1 MAKIKD
7 LKVDNLNKIRSCLSD
22 GNIWTKNALAEKT
35 SLSLATTTNMLQI
48 LLKRKEILYIGEARS
63 TGGRKS
69 KQYQLNQDY
78 AHILCVLL
86 HKKDNQE
93 GLVIQRLDLCGHLL
107 EEMSSYVTQM
117 TPELLI
123 EILLHLKAKDALLEY
138 IALSIPGVCED
149 GKTDFSDL
157 KTFHQLDLKA
167 LVEEKCH
174 LHFLMEN
181 DVNAACLGFLNQHT
195 HVQHLTLIYQ
205 PQNDAVGCGQVINRS
220 LYRGYS
226 HFAGELGFL
235 PFDNDA
241 LKGETLQRN
250 PQLLLE
256 KQIETLCC
264 VFNPE
269 YVVIYSEVLKD
280 KHDFNLASIPINH
293 QPKIDWI
300 EDIDKLILTGLYQLA
315 LDHLKEKDT

>member
-1 MAKIKD
+1 MSFAFSYGKW
-7 LKVDNLNKIRSCLSD
+7 C
-22 GNIWTKNALAEKT
+22 
-35 SLSLATTTNMLQI
+35 
-48 LLKRKEILYIGEARS
+48 
-63 TGGRKS
+63 
-69 KQYQLNQDY
+69 
-78 AHILCVLL
+78 
-86 HKKDNQE
+86 
-93 GLVIQRLDLCGHLL
+93 GL
-107 EEMSSYVTQM
+107 
-117 TPELLI
+117 
-123 EILLHLKAKDALLEY
+123 
-138 IALSIPGVCED
+138 
-149 GKTDFSDL
+149 
-157 KTFHQLDLKA
+157 
-167 LVEEKCH
+167 
-174 LHFLMEN
+174 
-181 DVNAACLGFLNQHT
+181 
-195 HVQHLTLIYQ
+195 
-205 PQNDAVGCGQVINRS
+205 VINRS

-280 KHDFNLASIPINH
+280 KHDFNLTSIPINH

-315 LDHLKEKDT
+315 LDHLKEEDT

>member
-1 MAKIKD
+1 MAKIRD
-7 LKVDNLNKIRSCLSD
+7 LKVDNLNKIRSCLTD
-22 GNIWTKNALAEKT
+22 GNIWTKNDLAKKT
-35 SLSLATTTNMLQI
+35 ALSLATTTNMLQI
-48 LLKRKEILYIGEARS
+48 LLKKKEILYIGEACS

-107 EEMSSYVTQM
+107 EEMSSYVTHM

-123 EILLHLKAKDALLEY
+123 KMLLDLKAKDDLLEY
-138 IALSIPGVCED
+138 VALSIPGVCED

-157 KTFHQLDLKA
+157 EAFHQLDLKA
-167 LVEEKCH
+167 LIEETCH

-195 HVQHLTLIYQ
+195 YVQHLALIYQ
-205 PQNDAVGCGQVINRS
+205 PQNDAVGCGLVINRS

-235 PFDNDA
+235 PFDNDG
-241 LKGETLQRN
+241 LNGETLQRS
-250 PQLLLE
+250 PKLLLE

-269 YVVIYSEVLKD
+269 CVVIYNEVLKD
-280 KHDFNLASIPINH
+280 RQDLKLTSIPVKH
-293 QPKIDWI
+293 LPKIYWI
-300 EDIDKLILTGLYQLA
+300 DDIDKLMLTGLYQLA
-315 LDHLKEKDT
+315 LDHLKGENT